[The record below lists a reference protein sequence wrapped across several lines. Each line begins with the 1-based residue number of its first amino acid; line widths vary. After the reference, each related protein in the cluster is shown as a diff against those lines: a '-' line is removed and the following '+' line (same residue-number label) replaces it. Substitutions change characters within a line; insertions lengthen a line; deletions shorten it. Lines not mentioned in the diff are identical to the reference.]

1 MASAQLETLLA
12 QVRRLYAGW
21 DQDADIARIRRDWDA
36 FFGAVHLPARVTPV
50 DAGGVPC
57 HWIEAPESSRDRVI
71 VFIHGGG
78 YQIGSHRSH
87 HNLMARLS
95 GRSGRAVLS
104 IGYRL
109 APQARCPAALEDVD
123 AAHAWLAGQGW
134 AARQT
139 ALCGDSAGGALAV
152 LLLARL
158 RERGAALPAACAVMS
173 PWIDLQA
180 RGESYAAN
188 AASDPIANRATV
200 LRMARAY
207 LGRDGDPEAP
217 AISAQHADLRGL
229 PPLLVQAG
237 SAEALLDDARALA
250 ARAAASGVAVRLSV
264 WQDMPHVFQLFAAR
278 LDAADAAIAEL
289 ADFINHP
296 LRAVRGDAE
305 PHHET
310 ST

>member
-1 MASAQLETLLA
+1 MASAQLATLSA
-12 QVRRLYAGW
+12 QVRQLYAGW
-21 DQDADIARIRRDWDA
+21 DQNTDIARIRRDWDA
-36 FFGAVHLPARVTPV
+36 FFGAVRLPARVTPV

-57 HWIEAPESSRDRVI
+57 HWIEAPASTRDRVV

-95 GRSGRAVLS
+95 ACSGRAVLS

-134 AARQT
+134 AARQM

-158 RERGAALPAACAVMS
+158 RARGAALPAACAVMS

-180 RGESYAAN
+180 RGESYTAN

-217 AISAQHADLRGL
+217 AVSAQHADLRGL
-229 PPLLVQAG
+229 PPLLVQA
-237 SAEALLDDARALA
+237 
-250 ARAAASGVAVRLSV
+250 
-264 WQDMPHVFQLFAAR
+264 
-278 LDAADAAIAEL
+278 
-289 ADFINHP
+289 
-296 LRAVRGDAE
+296 
-305 PHHET
+305 
-310 ST
+310 